1 MNSTNLRRSAHARR
15 RAAVVL
21 AIGVTAGASLAAVPG
36 VVGRA
41 AGATGPGFTHFTVDP
56 NLAGGEPLVTYYT
69 NATNG
74 PDLAYTS
81 HEGTTHLFRDGL
93 VSPDTSNLCSTPMV
107 PPQNLPSGYACSYVN
122 QVNVW
127 TSTNHGQSWTRTTVG
142 PNGVGPTSPF
152 GLGFSDPDWS
162 IDEGGWLYNT
172 GIDLANDSVFAS
184 SDGGRTFPVG
194 NNNCHSGDRPWLA
207 GGVSGEVFLATDTTV
222 DPNTNLSSGHEIFHG
237 VISGTAPLQTLT
249 CSGASGQADPT
260 GTGSTGIMDFGAWQ
274 TTGTYSASGKLFYDH
289 NNVTPS
295 DGYHGAIIDPAFF
308 KNADSSNGVG
318 ISILP
323 NATQAFG
330 TGSTVASFPTQFEV
344 PGTQQVFAH
353 WPSIAID
360 SQDVVYLVWDTSDGG
375 SNALNNAIML
385 STIDL
390 KAAHPAFTTPIEI
403 TRPSTSNPPGAS
415 VFWPWVAVGSP
426 GNASVVWY
434 QYDGIVNPD
443 QNLTGHVRLYEE
455 SIFGIG
461 SGSPS
466 RFGPTDAVGAVIH
479 TGGTCQS
486 GTTCVATGQDRRLG
500 DFFTNAVDENGCVM
514 IATGE
519 TTTDPTGAVAR
530 PMFIQQTSG
539 TSLTGQSCAALAA
552 NAPEVPWAALL
563 VASGGVIAAVLLGR
577 RRTRQAAM

>member
-1 MNSTNLRRSAHARR
+1 MNSASIHRIAPAHR
-15 RAAVVL
+15 RAGMVL
-21 AIGVTAGASLAAVPG
+21 AICVTAGASLAATPS

-41 AGATGPGFTHFTVDP
+41 GPGASGPGFTHFTVDP

-69 NATNG
+69 NPTNG

-93 VSPDTSNLCSTPMV
+93 ISPDPSNLCSTPMV
-107 PPQNLPSGYACSYVN
+107 PPQNLPSGFACSYVN

-127 TSTNHGQSWTRTTVG
+127 TSTDHGQSWTRTTVG

-162 IDEGGWLYNT
+162 IDEGGFLYNT

-184 SDGGRTFPVG
+184 SDGGRTFPIG

-237 VISGTAPLQTLT
+237 VITGVGPTQTLV
-249 CSGASGQADPT
+249 CSGAGGQADPT

-274 TTGTYSASGKLFYDH
+274 TTGSYSASGKLFYDH
-289 NNVTPS
+289 NNVSPS

-308 KNADSSNGVG
+308 TNADNSNGVG

-323 NATQAFG
+323 NAAAAFSG
-330 TGSTVASFPTQFEV
+330 TVASFPQQFEV
-344 PGTQQVFAH
+344 PGAQKVFAH

-360 SQDVVYLVWDTSDGG
+360 SKDVVYLVWDTSDGG

-390 KAAHPAFTTPIEI
+390 KATNPAFTTPIQI

-415 VFWPWVAVGSP
+415 VFWPWVAVGNP
-426 GNASVVWY
+426 GSVSVVWY

-443 QNLTGHVRLYEE
+443 QNTTGHVRLYEE
-455 SIFGIG
+455 NLFGVG
-461 SGSPS
+461 SGTPLV
-466 RFGPTDAVGAVIH
+466 FGPTDAVGAVIH

-539 TSLTGQSCAALAA
+539 TSLTGGSCAALAA

-563 VASGGVIAAVLLGR
+563 VAGGGAIAAVVLGR
-577 RRTRQAAM
+577 RRTRQPAM